1 MTNQDVLHVATG
13 TNTAYLHW
21 CATTILSAMRST
33 PERRVVAHVI
43 ADPDVGPEDRDR
55 LSRMATAAGG
65 GVEFLELDQARLA
78 NLPAPVRNHG
88 GAISCA
94 RFLLPDQL
102 PDVDRVVY
110 LDADTLTVA
119 SLAPLA
125 TTPLDGAG
133 LAAVPNVVEAR
144 MRWHLDRLGLGG
156 RPYLN
161 SGVLV
166 MDLDWMRRHDSP
178 RLLLECLREN
188 ADELMWVDQDALNLV
203 FGSGWARLHPRWN
216 AQNSLWRWPELAADV
231 FGREQLRQALA
242 DPAVLHFEGP
252 SIAKPWH
259 FLCTHPFAAS
269 YRDVAAATP
278 WGPVPLSDRT
288 APTRL
293 IARTPRSWRLPLY
306 VRLLQVR
313 GWFRRSPSG

>member
-1 MTNQDVLHVATG
+1 VNDAGVLHVATG
-13 TNTAYLHW
+13 TNSAYLHW
-21 CATTILSAMRST
+21 CATTVLSAIRST
-33 PERRVVAHVI
+33 PQRRVVAHVI
-43 ADPDVGPEDRDR
+43 ADPDVAAQDRNR
-55 LSRMATAAGG
+55 LSGMAAAAGG
-65 GVEFLELDQARLA
+65 ELDFLELDVARLA
-78 NLPAPVRNHG
+78 DLPAPARNHG

-102 PDVDRVVY
+102 PGVDRVVY
-110 LDADTLTVA
+110 LDADTLTVS

-125 TTPLDGAG
+125 TAPLDGSG
-133 LAAVPNVVEAR
+133 LAAVTNVVEPR
-144 MRWHLDRLGLGG
+144 MRWHVQRLGLGD

-178 RLLLECLREN
+178 RLLLECLRDRAE
-188 ADELMWVDQDALNLV
+188 ELMWVDQDALNLV
-203 FGSGWARLHPRWN
+203 FGDGWTRLHPRWN
-216 AQNSLWRWPELAADV
+216 AQNSLWRWPDLAAGV
-231 FGREQLRQALA
+231 VGREQLDEALA

-259 FLCTHPFAAS
+259 YLCTHPYAPA

-288 APTRL
+288 PVTAL
-293 IARTPRSWRLPLY
+293 IARTPRSWRIPLY
-306 VRLLQVR
+306 VRLLQAR
-313 GWFRRSPSG
+313 KRFRRSPSG